1 MIVVSNSGPLMAL
14 GKLGLLE
21 LLPRLYGQ
29 VRLPAAVVTEVVVRG
44 GEQGYPDA
52 LLARMAI
59 QRGHLMV
66 AEVGDAEL
74 PPDIA
79 NLPLDAG
86 EKETLYVALRDK
98 ADLVLLDDLKARAEA
113 RSRGLAVKGT
123 LGIILQAHRA
133 GLLPLEE
140 VRTIVDAIIDR
151 DDIWI
156 AEGLCHQVLARLE
169 KAAPE
174 NQP

>member
-14 GKLGLLE
+14 AKLGLLE
-21 LLPRLYGQ
+21 LLPRMYGQ
-29 VRLPAAVVTEVVVRG
+29 VWLPTAVVTEVVVRG

-52 LLARMAI
+52 LLVQMAI
-59 QRGHLMV
+59 QRRHLMV
-66 AEVGDAEL
+66 TKASDAEL
-74 PPDIA
+74 PADIA

-86 EKETLYVALRDK
+86 EKETIHVALRDK
-98 ADLVLLDDLKARAEA
+98 ADLVLLDDLKARDEA
-113 RSRGLAVKGT
+113 RSRGLDIKGT

-140 VRTIVDAIIDR
+140 VQTIVGVIIAR

-156 AEGLCHQVLARLE
+156 AEGLCREVLARLKE
-169 KAAPE
+169 QQRE
-174 NQP
+174 EG